1 MTRVRR
7 GLAAVVAPLVTAAAL
22 VTLVPAVLAGNETT
36 AGDLAQAL
44 QHRYD
49 SIKDFSA
56 DFVHQYQGGV
66 LRKAIAERGHVLIK
80 KPGKMRWE
88 YAAPEKKL
96 FVSDGVRIYS
106 YIPEDKQVVVSPQP
120 RDEQTS
126 AGALFLAGKGNLTRD
141 FTPSFIANPKGTAL
155 GARSLKMVPKTPQPE
170 YEWLIFTVDPATL
183 AIQGL
188 LTRDAQGGESAFI
201 FTNLKENTGLA
212 DKEFAF
218 SIPRGVDVVT
228 DSSR

>member
-1 MTRVRR
+1 MTPLRG
-7 GLAAVVAPLVTAAAL
+7 GLAAVVAPALTAALAAFSAAQ
-22 VTLVPAVLAGNETT
+22 PAGNETT
-36 AGDLAQAL
+36 AGELVQAL

-56 DFVHQYQGGV
+56 DFVHQYEGGV
-66 LRKAIAERGHVLIK
+66 LRKAIVERGHVLIK

-88 YAAPEKKL
+88 YSAPEKKL

-120 RDEQTS
+120 RDGETT
-126 AGALFLAGKGNLTRD
+126 AGALFLAGMGYLTRD
-141 FTPSFIANPKGTAL
+141 FTPSFIANPKGTPLA
-155 GARSLKMVPKTPQPE
+155 ARSLKLIPKTPQPE

>member
-1 MTRVRR
+1 MIRPRR
-7 GLAAVVAPLVTAAAL
+7 SLAAVVAAIAAL
-22 VTLVPAVLAGNETT
+22 ATCTSPQVSGNETT
-36 AGDLAQAL
+36 AGELAQAL

-88 YAAPEKKL
+88 YTTPEKKL
-96 FVSDGVRIYS
+96 FVSDGIRIYS
-106 YIPEDKQVVVSPQP
+106 YIPQDKQVLVSPQP
-120 RDEQTS
+120 REGEAS
-126 AGALFLAGKGNLTRD
+126 APALFLAGKGSLTRD
-141 FTPSFIANPKGTAL
+141 FTPSLIANPKGTPVD
-155 GARSLKMVPKTPQPE
+155 GRSLKLIPKTPQPD
-170 YEWLIFTVDPATL
+170 YEWLVFTVDPVTL

-188 LTRDAQGGESAFI
+188 LTKDAQGGESAFI
-201 FTNLKENTGLA
+201 FTNLKENTGVA

>member
-1 MTRVRR
+1 MASM
-7 GLAAVVAPLVTAAAL
+7 AAVTASARAVDLNADDLV
-22 VTLVPAVLAGNETT
+22 
-36 AGDLAQAL
+36 QAL
-44 QHRYD
+44 QRRYE

-56 DFVHQYQGGV
+56 DFVHRYQGGV
-66 LRKAIAERGHVLIK
+66 LRKEISERGHVLIK
-80 KPGKMRWE
+80 KPGKMRWD
-88 YAAPEKKL
+88 YSAPEKKL

-106 YIPEDKQVVVSPQP
+106 YIPEDKQVVVSAQP
-120 RDEQTS
+120 RDAETS
-126 AGALFLAGKGNLTRD
+126 SPALFLAGKGNLARD
-141 FTPSFIANPKGTAL
+141 FTPSLVPNPVGTPP
-155 GARSLKMVPKTPQPE
+155 GARSLKLIPKSRQPE
-170 YEWLIFTVDPATL
+170 YDWLVFTVDPGTL

-218 SIPRGVDVVT
+218 NIPKGVDVVT

>member
-1 MTRVRR
+1 MRR
-7 GLAAVVAPLVTAAAL
+7 LSRALALTVGLTAA
-22 VTLVPAVLAGNETT
+22 LATCAMSPSSANETT
-36 AGDLAQAL
+36 AEEFVQAL

-49 SIKDFSA
+49 SVKDFSA
-56 DFVHQYQGGV
+56 DFIHRYQGGV

-96 FVSDGVRIYS
+96 FVADGIRIYS
-106 YIPEDKQVVVSPQP
+106 YIPDEKQVVVSAQP
-120 RDEQTS
+120 RDSETS
-126 AGALFLAGKGNLTRD
+126 AAALFLAGKGNLARD
-141 FTPSFIANPKGTAL
+141 FTPSFIASPSGTPP
-155 GARSLKMVPKTPQPE
+155 GARSLKLLPRSPQPE
-170 YEWLIFTVDPATL
+170 YDWLVFTVDPSTL

>member
-1 MTRVRR
+1 MRHSRG
-7 GLAAVVAPLVTAAAL
+7 GLAALVAVVAAL
-22 VTLVPAVLAGNETT
+22 ATSSPFTSANETT
-36 AGDLAQAL
+36 AGELVQAL

-88 YAAPEKKL
+88 YTAPEKKL
-96 FVSDGVRIYS
+96 FVSDGIRIYS
-106 YIPEDKQVVVSPQP
+106 YIPQDKQVVVSPQP
-120 RDEQTS
+120 REGETS
-126 AGALFLAGKGNLTRD
+126 APALFLAGKGSLTRD
-141 FTPSFIANPKGTAL
+141 FTPSFIANPKGTPL
-155 GARSLKMVPKTPQPE
+155 GSRSLKLIPKTPQPD
-170 YEWLIFTVDPATL
+170 YEWLVFTVDPATL

-188 LTRDAQGGESAFI
+188 LTKDAQGGESAFI

-228 DSSR
+228 DVAR